1 MSLSSALRHGLPRA
15 AARIP
20 GLKRLPVLNL
30 LAIGEV
36 ASVARRHLQH
46 LDKDERRR
54 LTTLLRR
61 GPRLSATERDELRG
75 LIAKLDMR
83 ALAGSA
89 VQRISPVPLPKRL
102 TGARY

>member
-1 MSLSSALRHGLPRA
+1 MALPTALRHGLPRA

-30 LAIGEV
+30 LAIGEL
-36 ASVARRHLQH
+36 ASVARRHLQL
-46 LDKDERRR
+46 LDRDERRR
-54 LTTLLRR
+54 LAKLLRR
-61 GPRLSATERDELRG
+61 GPRLSAAERHELRG
-75 LIAKLDMR
+75 LVGKLDLR

-89 VQRISPVPLPKRL
+89 VQRLSPLPLPKRL